1 MTGGYEQGP
10 LLFVG
15 YYCRVVGDGGSP
27 VRNEILKFFPDYT
40 VTSLSVP
47 VNGTDNFLP
56 KLSALV
62 PSAKGVRS
70 GSWSLIG
77 NEVRFSFRK
86 LFKSEQ
92 FEGLLNGEILEV
104 LPAGADPAETKP
116 LVYRYHNKFDIEHG
130 LLHE

>member
-1 MTGGYEQGP
+1 MIGGYEQGP
-10 LLFVG
+10 LMFVG
-15 YYCRVVGDGGSP
+15 YYCRIVSDGGAP
-27 VRNEILKFFPDYT
+27 ARNEILKFFPDYT

-47 VNGTDNFLP
+47 INGTENCLP

-77 NEVRFSFRK
+77 NEVRFGFRR

-92 FEGLLNGEILEV
+92 FEGLLTGEILEV
-104 LPAGADPAETKP
+104 LPSGAKPEESEP